1 MVPSR
6 KLLAIILVEVTYK
19 CDAYAQVIN
28 NIVAYNND
36 NKVRGNNKLNIIV
49 LELFNMF
56 HY

>member
-1 MVPSR
+1 M
-6 KLLAIILVEVTYK
+6 VEVTYK